1 MKKENQKYRIF
12 IINPGSTSTKL
23 SLFENETNLFTTDV
37 FHDSSLLKEFPTVND
52 QLDYRMDVVRDFL
65 KDNQIDLTGID
76 AIVGRGGG
84 CCPVPSG
91 IYRIDNRLI
100 QDTKEARGGVRHA
113 SMLGVQMAEILW
125 RHYGGQM
132 FMIDPPVV
140 DELWELA
147 RVTGVDGIYRKAGC
161 HALNLKATARKHAA
175 VIGKKYEECNFI
187 VCHIDGGIS
196 ITAHRKGQMV
206 DGNNAGG
213 GEGPFT
219 PTRMGSMAIT
229 DLLRHFGPEDLD
241 RLKSLCSQT
250 GGLSSYFGTS
260 NSDTVHKLVEKG
272 DPKATLIWNAMIYQ
286 ITKWIGAM
294 STVLKG
300 QVDGILLTGGLL
312 RFLDVEG
319 QIRESCQWIAP
330 VSVYVGEFE
339 QEAMASGALRVLRG
353 EEEARQYPGKPVWEG
368 FSFSSSAGDSL
379 P

>member
-1 MKKENQKYRIF
+1 MKKEDQIYRIF

-23 SLFENETNLFTTDV
+23 SLFENEKNLFTTDV
-37 FHDSSLLKEFPTVND
+37 FHDSSLLKKFPTIND

-84 CCPVPSG
+84 CCPIPSG
-91 IYRIDNRLI
+91 IYRIDERLI
-100 QDTKEARGGVRHA
+100 QDTRKARGGVRHA
-113 SMLGVQMAEILW
+113 SMLGVQMADILC

-140 DELWELA
+140 DELCDLA
-147 RVTGVDGIYRKAGC
+147 RVTGVDGIYRTAGC
-161 HALNLKATARKHAA
+161 HALNLKATARRHAA
-175 VIGKKYEECNFI
+175 AIGKPYEECNFI

-196 ITAHRKGQMV
+196 ITAHQRGQMI

-219 PTRMGSMAIT
+219 PTRMGSMALT
-229 DLLRHFGPEDLD
+229 DLLRYFGPDDLE
-241 RLKSLCSQT
+241 RLRSLCSQT

-260 NSDTVHKLVEKG
+260 NSDTVHQLVEEG
-272 DPKATLIWNAMIYQ
+272 DPKATLIWRAMIYQ
-286 ITKWIGAM
+286 IIKWIGSM

-300 QVDGILLTGGLL
+300 EVDGILLTGGLL
-312 RFLDVEG
+312 RFSDVEE

-330 VSVYVGEFE
+330 VTVYVGEFE
-339 QEAMASGALRVLRG
+339 QEAMALGALRVLRG

-368 FSFSSSAGDSL
+368 FSFSS
-379 P
+379 PMIQI

>member
-1 MKKENQKYRIF
+1 
-12 IINPGSTSTKL
+12 
-23 SLFENETNLFTTDV
+23 
-37 FHDSSLLKEFPTVND
+37 
-52 QLDYRMDVVRDFL
+52 
-65 KDNQIDLTGID
+65 
-76 AIVGRGGG
+76 
-84 CCPVPSG
+84 
-91 IYRIDNRLI
+91 
-100 QDTKEARGGVRHA
+100 
-113 SMLGVQMAEILW
+113 MAEILW

-272 DPKATLIWNAMIYQ
+272 DPKAMLIWNAMIYQ
-286 ITKWIGAM
+286 IIKWIGAM

-312 RFLDVEG
+312 RFPDVEG